1 MLHISD
7 TIERTLVLPAE
18 RTMVWQKSFATPAA
32 LASWF
37 PERIDGEFELGGTY
51 TMIWGEYHCQCR
63 LVEHIESESFVYQWH
78 PGAACEIS
86 KFPESELST
95 VRFTLSDH
103 PEGTQVLMVESGFL
117 RIPEDRRV
125 NAFTENNGG
134 WDAELPKLQQ
144 AYAI

>member
-7 TIERTLVLPAE
+7 TIERALVLPAT
-18 RTMVWQKSFATPAA
+18 RSTVWQKSFATPEA

-37 PERIDGEFELGGTY
+37 PERIDGSFELGGTY
-51 TMIWGEYHCQCR
+51 TMIWGEFQCQCR

-86 KFPESELST
+86 KYPEDQLST

-103 PEGTQVLMVESGFL
+103 PEGTQVLMVESGFM

-134 WDAELPKLQQ
+134 WDSELPKLQK

>member
-7 TIERTLVLPAE
+7 TIERILVLPAT
-18 RTMVWQKSFATPAA
+18 RSTVWQKSFATPAA

-37 PERIDGEFELGGTY
+37 PERIDGEFQLGGTY
-51 TMIWGEYHCQCR
+51 TMIWGEFHCQCR
-63 LVEHIESESFVYQWH
+63 LVELVESESFVYQWH
-78 PGAACEIS
+78 PGAACEIA
-86 KFPESELST
+86 KYPEDQLST

-103 PEGTQVLMVESGFL
+103 PEGTQVHMIESGFN
-117 RIPEDRRV
+117 RIPEDRRL

-134 WDAELPKLQQ
+134 WDSELPKLQK